1 VSRNSQNH
9 FEEFRYPNSFSQQY
23 ALQYVNQLSRIIL
36 SHWHFWG
43 GLSELCPVHTLFEG
57 GLNHGELE
65 WSSLSLRHLS
75 DRFQFPEAAN
85 QRCEPSGRMGTAD
98 GPVEVENVSINIAVS
113 PNISHFV
120 ASHMKKEYLYYILFA
135 MCELLL
141 LLYTQPPTPINIPS
155 LNSVECIGNLYRM
168 VPIKSPVDQHRGSS
182 AGFPQRADPAA
193 VFRQWG
199 HVGQR
204 QEVWLGMELGQG
216 WANDV
221 VQEV

>member
-1 VSRNSQNH
+1 MLCSMWINW
-9 FEEFRYPNSFSQQY
+9 
-23 ALQYVNQLSRIIL
+23 LSRIIL
-36 SHWHFWG
+36 SQWHIFR

-57 GLNHGELE
+57 GLNHAGELG
-65 WSSLSLRHLS
+65 WLSLSLRHLS

-98 GPVEVENVSINIAVS
+98 GPVSLKSKTYQHRSIS
-113 PNISHFV
+113 KHF
-120 ASHMKKEYLYYILFA
+120 SFCRITHGKKEYLYYILFA

-141 LLYTQPPTPINIPS
+141 LLYTQPQTPINIPS

-168 VPIKSPVDQHRGSS
+168 VPIKSPVDQDRGSS

-199 HVGQR
+199 HLSQR
-204 QEVWLGMELGQG
+204 QEVWLGMELGQS

-221 VQEV
+221 VQEKKYV